1 MKPMLLGRTFDYSKS
16 IVGNDIYPE
25 EVRKN
30 PLETNHYETKVTYEV
45 VRSAKERRD
54 VLDISG
60 HLSVQVMSGIVDFKG
75 SGEYLKES
83 FDAGNNVEVVAKI
96 AVLTVR
102 K

>member
-1 MKPMLLGRTFDYSKS
+1 MLLGRTFDYSKS
-16 IVGNDIYPE
+16 IVGSDIYPQQ
-25 EVRKN
+25 VRKN
-30 PLETNHYETKVTYEV
+30 PLETNHYQSKVKYKV
-45 VRSAKERRD
+45 VRSGKERRD

-60 HLSVQVMSGIVDFKG
+60 HLSVQVMAGIVDFKG

-96 AVLTVR
+96 AYLTVR

>member
-1 MKPMLLGRTFDYSKS
+1 MLLGRTFDYSKS
-16 IVGNDIYPE
+16 IVGNDIYPAD
-25 EVRKN
+25 VWKH
-30 PLETNHYETKVTYEV
+30 PLKTNHYETKVKYEV

-60 HLSVQVMSGIVDFKG
+60 HLSIQVMLGIVDFKG

-96 AVLTVR
+96 SFLTVR
-102 K
+102 LKRI